1 MLKLFLLKRAV
12 TQAQFDKSYRDL
24 TEKMHTCDDGEA
36 DSSSPDHMY
45 RIEISEDGKSGTV
58 VLEKT
63 FDDVTRQGEIEG
75 LTFDSARQEFLLL
88 YNRGARI
95 IAGMPSGFYEGYDHE
110 IHEVFVYEM
119 K

>member
-1 MLKLFLLKRAV
+1 M
-12 TQAQFDKSYRDL
+12 
-24 TEKMHTCDDGEA
+24 TCDDGDAEDNA
-36 DSSSPDHMY
+36 PDHMY
-45 RIEISEDGKSGTV
+45 RIEISDDQTTGAV

-75 LTFDSARQEFLLL
+75 LIFDVACKEFILL

-95 IAGMPSGFYEGYDHE
+95 IAGMPSGFYDGYDHE
-110 IHEVFVYEM
+110 IHEVFIYQM